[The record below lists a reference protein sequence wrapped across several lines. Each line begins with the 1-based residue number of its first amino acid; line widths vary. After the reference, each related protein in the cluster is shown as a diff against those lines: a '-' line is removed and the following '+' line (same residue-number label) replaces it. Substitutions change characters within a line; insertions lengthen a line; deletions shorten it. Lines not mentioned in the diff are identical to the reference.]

1 MLNKKYRIFIIFYFI
16 VVIYFINFTLKE
28 HKKQNTIEHFN
39 VSMMKR
45 KEKRQKNADCKAKC
59 EVKYENKEDIKVC
72 KSYCKCKKKCNGN
85 KKCIKN
91 CKSIKMNIY
100 RDDKQKIKRM
110 EIKDKIRNIM
120 KDERKEKKKEQKRKI
135 IEYERNQVKTEVEK
149 VSFVDNV
156 IDKYFSEDDKNNL
169 IGTHNSMNGFYKDLK
184 SVFRMKNN

>member
-16 VVIYFINFTLKE
+16 VVIYFINLTLKE

-59 EVKYENKEDIKVC
+59 EVKYDDREDVKVC

-85 KKCIKN
+85 KKCVKN
-91 CKSIKMNIY
+91 CKPIKMNIY
-100 RDDKQKIKRM
+100 RDNKQKLKRM
-110 EIKDKIRNIM
+110 EIKEKIKNFM
-120 KDERKEKKKEQKRKI
+120 KQERKEKKKDQKKKI
-135 IEYERNQVKTEVEK
+135 IEQERKRVKDEEDK
-149 VSFVDNV
+149 ISFVDKI
-156 IDKYFSEDDKNNL
+156 IDKYFSENDKNNL
-169 IGTHNSMNGFYKDLK
+169 IQTHNSMRYFYKDLK